1 MPIFGRKSDKPID
14 HYAKL
19 MHEAFVEN
27 AFKNFFDQN
36 KLYVPPEH
44 HFAFKRRIYLY
55 CEAITLYTLLRESQ
69 TNSKYEALL
78 QEYEK
83 IIFPPE
89 PTVEAIEK
97 LENIKSAM
105 SDFACLIEEEKKL
118 SWSRSW
124 YQAIGYNETN
134 SIALMALLL
143 VFSTTAK
150 GVRESL
156 LKLRDASLL

>member
-1 MPIFGRKSDKPID
+1 MRIFGRKSDKPID

-19 MHEAFVEN
+19 IHESFVEN

-44 HFAFKRRIYLY
+44 HLAFKRRIYLY
-55 CEAITLYTLLRESQ
+55 CEAITLYTLFCESQ
-69 TNSKYEALL
+69 YDSKYEELL
-78 QEYEK
+78 HEYEK

-89 PTVEAIEK
+89 PTAEALEK

-105 SDFACLIEEEKKL
+105 GDFATLIEEEKKL
-118 SWSRSW
+118 SWCGAW
-124 YQAIGYNETN
+124 YQAFGYNETN
-134 SIALMALLL
+134 PIALMTLLAA
-143 VFSTTAK
+143 FSTTAK